1 MERSGTNR
9 SRRKK
14 FSDVG
19 DNETILKERWTAA
32 KFVRNQLRV
41 VLDNLYDPG
50 AEPDWEIGLATSS
63 VVTHEAFVKIV
74 QPALGYLSNADKMAI
89 LKRGA
94 FILFTKKN
102 SIIYRIPGELP
113 ADVPRIR
120 FPGSQI
126 DLIKMESKPKIKHMK
141 SPNSA
146 PPALY
151 ENDCAWEMEW
161 FKEAVRKHEV
171 RVTDM
176 AQKALAREKPAVAK
190 IEPQDFQGRH
200 VGLARDTARD
210 NVEVEADDPA
220 EPPHIKTE
228 FGDRSSHWKARLFA
242 KAHKRVCAELQGC
255 VVDCEVGEVIEDSTA
270 RKNRKCL
277 ASLQLQNITP
287 GWTLRCLRLQGRPR
301 RLRIPHSSKQQA

>member
-94 FILFTKKN
+94 FIVFTKKN

-190 IEPQDFQGRH
+190 IEPQDFQDRH
-200 VGLARDTARD
+200 AGSCTG
-210 NVEVEADDPA
+210 
-220 EPPHIKTE
+220 H
-228 FGDRSSHWKARLFA
+228 GS
-242 KAHKRVCAELQGC
+242 
-255 VVDCEVGEVIEDSTA
+255 
-270 RKNRKCL
+270 
-277 ASLQLQNITP
+277 
-287 GWTLRCLRLQGRPR
+287 
-301 RLRIPHSSKQQA
+301 